1 MCLRALQGKS
11 TIFQFKH
18 FATMFYSDENAQID
32 PIENTEAASEEV
44 EMIEV
49 EEDVEET
56 EEELEEME
64 EEKEEESDEA
74 A

>member
-1 MCLRALQGKS
+1 MCFRALQGKS

-44 EMIEV
+44 EMIEGD
-49 EEDVEET
+49 EEMEET
-56 EEELEEME
+56 EEELEEVE
-64 EEKEEESDEA
+64 EEESEEA